1 MLLFARTSFRNL
13 LLLLPIIFLNHCGNN
28 RSTSEYLSVS
38 GVQVI
43 LTDGVPVQFPVENN
57 IVLTPSSSYMAKHL
71 RVNIPS
77 QTGSPMTLQIMLDPN
92 LSSNIFLTFTPD
104 ESPDEPIIFSPY
116 NFNFPQEWRL
126 TASNTPG
133 IFEAVLPAQSGTLTL
148 HELNQVATSSDLL
161 GTGETCDKACD
172 DKLCC
177 GKFKCWSF
185 RISVCAAEGRD
196 PDACWSCLCE
206 MSWGCLSHHHD
217 RCKSSCNTCN
227 QNTWS
232 GTHEH
237 CIDKL

>member
-1 MLLFARTSFRNL
+1 MPLFNRTFIKTFF
-13 LLLLPIIFLNHCGNN
+13 LLLPIIFLNNCGNAG
-28 RSTSEYLSVS
+28 STSEYLSVS
-38 GVQVI
+38 GVQVS
-43 LTDGVPVQFPVENN
+43 LTDGPPFQFPVENN
-57 IVLTPSSSYMAKHL
+57 IVLSPSPSYSAKHL
-71 RVNIPS
+71 QVNDPS
-77 QTGSPMTLQIMLDPN
+77 QSGSLMTLRVALNPN
-92 LSSNIFLTFTPD
+92 QSSNIFLSFLPD
-104 ESPDEPIIFSPY
+104 ETPDEPIVFSPN

-126 TASNTPG
+126 RATNTPG
-133 IFEAVLPAQSGTLTL
+133 IFEAVLPTQNGTLTL
-148 HELNQVATSSDLL
+148 HELSQLATVSDLV
-161 GTGETCDKACD
+161 GSGETCDKACD

-177 GKFKCWSF
+177 SKFKCWSF

-217 RCKSSCNTCN
+217 RCKSSCDTCN